1 MIIMGFSHGKK
12 MIMMIC
18 LVVDIFYIHIQVQD
32 VKKKHHQHLE
42 FQSNLCLISNSL
54 PIFYKTTSP
63 LPQAGELL
71 SLKATPSS

>member
-32 VKKKHHQHLE
+32 VKKK
-42 FQSNLCLISNSL
+42 
-54 PIFYKTTSP
+54 
-63 LPQAGELL
+63 
-71 SLKATPSS
+71 TPSTP